1 MPKAARVG
9 DNVKQDAPHCHA
21 PIHPATP
28 TPTSQSHPAQP
39 LAIVKGAST
48 VVIEGAAAARVG
60 DKSAECTLAGC
71 SPGGPG
77 VISKGSATVMIE
89 SVPAARKDDVT
100 AHAACSAPIPS
111 LTGKVIGPCATK
123 VDIGG

>member
-21 PIHPATP
+21 PIHPSTP
-28 TPTSQSHPAQP
+28 TPTPQAHPAQP
-39 LAIVKGAST
+39 LAIEKGAST
-48 VVIEGAAAARVG
+48 VVIEGKNAARVG
-60 DKSAECTLAGC
+60 DKSVQCALASC

-77 VISKGSATVMIE
+77 VIAKGSGTVMIE
-89 SVPAARKDDVT
+89 KLPAARVDDVT

-111 LTGKVIGPCATK
+111 LTGKVTGPGATN